1 MTGATPSILIV
12 DDQRPFQLMMKGI
25 LHSLGYRTI
34 DFAHHGEL
42 ALQRCQQQRYQI
54 IFIDYNLGTGKNG
67 RQLLEDL
74 RQFGLLDVDSICM
87 LITGENTV
95 PMVISAVELEP
106 DDYLMKPF
114 SQSVLRS
121 RLQRI
126 QQKKHCLY
134 GVYQAMMMQDWPTVE
149 VQARHLL
156 EQYPRYAPY
165 LRRIQVQAMLH
176 TGKFDAAKT
185 ELAPILSQRRPHWAL
200 LQQARL
206 EMESGQHQR
215 CQALCEEALSTNK
228 YLVEAYDLQS
238 ENLMRGGDPDQA
250 RQLLKK
256 ALEIS
261 PYQLQRLQQFFQL
274 SLRTGRQND
283 MLQAAR
289 QMYELTRRAGSN
301 DPKQLL
307 NYVRCLL
314 NAVSASTE
322 ASQKNRLQQES
333 LLIMHRA
340 RRDEH
345 LLRKMDYECFERLC
359 MARLDAADGR
369 HLQARRSCQELAL
382 QLGEEDPLCCD
393 LAMLCNQIG
402 EFELAEQLEPAA
414 RLDADPIAL
423 SLWYQQQQQVE
434 PQRLAFRQF
443 SRQGL
448 RCYEEADFAGAAK
461 YYEQALLWAPHNSST
476 QLNLLQSVLQCI
488 SHNMPTVSVTP
499 AEIIRRIQLQPLVGA
514 QQERLQMLQRQ
525 YGDLTASGK
534 LAG

>member
-1 MTGATPSILIV
+1 
-12 DDQRPFQLMMKGI
+12 MMKGI

-54 IFIDYNLGTGKNG
+54 VFIDYNLGTGKNG
-67 RQLLEDL
+67 RQLLKDL
-74 RQFGLLDVDSICM
+74 RQFGLLDADSICM
-87 LITGENTV
+87 LVTGENTV

-134 GVYQAMMMQDWPTVE
+134 GVYQAMIMQDWLTVE

-206 EMESGQHQR
+206 EMESDQHQR

-283 MLQAAR
+283 MLQAER

-340 RRDEH
+340 HRDEH

-359 MARLDAADGR
+359 MARLDA
-369 HLQARRSCQELAL
+369 
-382 QLGEEDPLCCD
+382 
-393 LAMLCNQIG
+393 
-402 EFELAEQLEPAA
+402 
-414 RLDADPIAL
+414 DPIAL
-423 SLWYQQQQQVE
+423 SLWYQQQIE

-448 RCYEEADFAGAAK
+448 RCYEEADFVGAAK
-461 YYEQALLWAPHNSST
+461 YYEQALLWATHNSST

-499 AEIIRRIQLQPLVGA
+499 AEIIRRIQLQPLIGA

-525 YGDLTASGK
+525 YGDLTASSK

>member
-1 MTGATPSILIV
+1 MTGAITSILIV

-25 LHSLGYRTI
+25 LHSLGYRSI
-34 DFAHHGEL
+34 EFAHHGEL

-74 RQFGLLDVDSICM
+74 RQFGLLDADSICM
-87 LITGENTV
+87 LVTGENTV

-114 SQSVLRS
+114 SQSVLRT

-126 QQKKHCLY
+126 QQKKQCLY
-134 GVYQAMMMQDWPTVE
+134 AVYQAMQMRDWPTVD
-149 VQARHLL
+149 VQAKHLL

-176 TGKFDAAKT
+176 TRQFDAARA
-185 ELAPILSQRRPHWAL
+185 ELSPLLSQRRPHWAL

-206 EMESGQHQR
+206 ELESGQHKH

-238 ENLMRGGDPDQA
+238 ENLMRSGNPDQA

-274 SLRTGRQND
+274 SQRTGRQD
-283 MLQAAR
+283 EMLQAAR

-345 LLRKMDYECFERLC
+345 LLRKIDYECFERLC

-369 HLQARRSCQELAL
+369 HLQARRCCQDLVQ
-382 QLGEEDPLCCD
+382 QLDNDDPLCCD
-393 LAMLCNQIG
+393 LAMLCNQVG
-402 EFELAEQLEPAA
+402 EFDLAEQLEPATG
-414 RLDADPIAL
+414 LDADPIAL
-423 SLWYQQQQQVE
+423 SLWQQQQQQVE
-434 PQRLAFRQF
+434 PQRLAFCQF

-448 RCYEEADFAGAAK
+448 SCYEQGDYAGAAK
-461 YYEQALLWAPHNSST
+461 HYEQALLWAPHNSST
-476 QLNLLQSVLQCI
+476 QLNLLQSVLQSICHDTPVANI
-488 SHNMPTVSVTP
+488 TP
-499 AEIIRRIQLQPLVGA
+499 AEIIRRIQQQPLMGA
-514 QQERLQMLQRQ
+514 QQERLQMLQHQ
-525 YGDLTASGK
+525 VADLTANGK